1 MESQSIWEQAVDTFL
16 SAFWYPGLDWKAMVL
31 AIGLGLVFGAGW
43 LIAYRTPAAG
53 RRRALLGVAA
63 VSALGTWAAISFVQL
78 PLAVWLEGLF
88 VGIWGEPTVA
98 SWALVAGIP
107 LVLISGIVQEA
118 AKLVPV
124 IVYRSR
130 DRARLDARS
139 VLLVG
144 AIAGA
149 GFGVFEAIWVF
160 NSMFAADPG
169 WTTLREHGLEAL
181 LPFSERLF
189 AVGFHVAAS
198 AIAAYGLATGK
209 GIRFY
214 LVAAC
219 LHGALN
225 YSVVLIGAGVLGG
238 YLFELYVAAF
248 GVATTVMALRLG
260 RAGRRGEAAG
270 ALRASSQVT
279 GLGEPF

>member
-16 SAFWYPGLDWKAMVL
+16 SAFRYPGLDWTALVL
-31 AIGLGLVFGAGW
+31 AIGLGLVFGALW
-43 LIAYRTPAAG
+43 LLAYRTSAP
-53 RRRALLGVAA
+53 RRRTALLAVAA
-63 VSALGTWAAISFVQL
+63 ASALGTWAAISFVQL
-78 PLAVWLEGLF
+78 PLATWLEELF
-88 VGIWGEPTVA
+88 LAIFGEPTVVT
-98 SWALVAGIP
+98 WALLTGIP
-107 LVLISGIVQEA
+107 LVLLSGLVQEA

-130 DRARLDARS
+130 SRVGLDART
-139 VLLVG
+139 LLFVG

-160 NSMFAADPG
+160 GSMFAADPG
-169 WTTLREHGLEAL
+169 WTALREHGLEAL
-181 LPFSERLF
+181 LPLSERLF
-189 AVGFHVAAS
+189 AVGFHIAAS
-198 AIAAYGLATGK
+198 AMAAYGLATGQ
-209 GIRFY
+209 GVRFY

-225 YSVVLIGAGVLGG
+225 YSVVLFSAGVLDG
-238 YLFELYVAAF
+238 YLVELYIAAF
-248 GVATTVMALRLG
+248 GIAVTWMALRLG
-260 RAGRRGEAAG
+260 RAGRRAEATG